1 MRRVLARTLSYMC
14 PDFFNSNDM
23 KRLILMLALVSVG
36 FIGSAQKKETR
47 QERVERWKND
57 MEVFQQR
64 RMKSMAI
71 YDVADSLEG
80 RMAEEAVRGAD
91 FVLEADAVTF
101 RRGNRVQVNSTTNFI
116 SVKGDRAVV
125 QVSPSYFYA
134 GPNGVGGVTVDGV
147 ISGVS
152 VTSDKRGNIRYSM
165 NVTGVGISARV
176 DISIRKDSPYAYAVV
191 IPNFSSNSIRL
202 DGRIVPYSLSR
213 VVEGTS
219 L

>member
-1 MRRVLARTLSYMC
+1 
-14 PDFFNSNDM
+14 M
-23 KRLILMLALVSVG
+23 KRLILMLVLISAG
-36 FIGSAQKKETR
+36 FVGSARDKETR
-47 QERVERWKND
+47 QERIRRWKND
-57 MEVFQQR
+57 MEAFQQR